1 MQIMCKCLR
10 FPQKPTDCHKFHNEL
25 TDLISFRFSDLE
37 IIRNI
42 SRIYFFKDKKIFFVP
57 NSYIFVRKVCLTQNV
72 FVCLSLYLTTMFLIM
87 LMTKTYFY
95 SLFQML

>member
-42 SRIYFFKDKKIFFVP
+42 SRIYFFKDKKNFFVP